1 MNPLALA
8 LLLAGALSTGGAGAQ
23 TSPPAAVPEL
33 SSALQ
38 GKAVVGQ
45 ARLRVWGFQIYDATL
60 YAPPGFDPQRFGAQR
75 FALEL
80 AYLRAFEGG
89 DIAQRSI
96 DEMRQLSTLD
106 DATAARWLAAM
117 QRLFPDVKAGDR
129 ITGVHVP
136 GTGARFYLNGRPLG
150 AVDDD
155 AFSRQFFGIWLSPRT
170 SQPAMRETL
179 LQALATPSPR

>member
-1 MNPLALA
+1 MRAPA
-8 LLLAGALSTGGAGAQ
+8 LLLLTGALLAGTMAPAQ
-23 TSPPAAVPEL
+23 AQPEPTL
-33 SSALQ
+33 TAALQ
-38 GKAVVGQ
+38 DKAALGQ
-45 ARLRVWGFQIYDATL
+45 ARLRVWGFQVYDATL
-60 YAPPGFDPQRFGAQR
+60 YARAGFDAQRFEEQR

-96 DEMRQLSTLD
+96 DEMKRLATID
-106 DATAARWLAAM
+106 EATAARWLEAM
-117 QRLFPDVKAGDR
+117 RRLFPDVKAGDR

-136 GTGARFYLNGRPLG
+136 GIGARFYLNGRLLG

-179 LQALATPSPR
+179 LQALSSSAPR